1 MTTPPTHAP
10 VDPSNAAQ
18 RDAWDGEA
26 GAFWADQADRFDRT
40 IAAYD
45 DDLHAAAAIE
55 PADRALDVG
64 CGTGHTARRAARAAP
79 AGSVLGVDLSAAM
92 LDVARRRAAEEGIAN
107 VEFLQADAQV
117 YPFDRGAFDVVVS
130 RTGAMFFAQPDAA
143 FTNIAG
149 AVRPGGRLALLA
161 WQAAERNEWIREVS
175 GALSAGRD
183 RAGPP
188 PGAPGPFALADAE
201 RTRALLTSAGFT
213 DVDVEAKSARMWFG
227 DDVDEAERFV
237 GGLLGWM
244 LDGLDEQGR
253 AGARRALRASLDAH
267 ADGDAVRYGSA
278 TWIIRAVRRP

>member
-55 PADRALDVG
+55 PADRVLDVG

-79 AGSVLGVDLSAAM
+79 TGSVLGVDLSAAM

-117 YPFDRGAFDVVVS
+117 HPFDRGAFDVVVS
-130 RTGAMFFAQPDAA
+130 RTGAMFFAPARRRLHQHRWCAPPRRAPRAA
-143 FTNIAG
+143 GLA
-149 AVRPGGRLALLA
+149 GGRA
-161 WQAAERNEWIREVS
+161 QR
-175 GALSAGRD
+175 
-183 RAGPP
+183 
-188 PGAPGPFALADAE
+188 
-201 RTRALLTSAGFT
+201 
-213 DVDVEAKSARMWFG
+213 VDPRS
-227 DDVDEAERFV
+227 
-237 GGLLGWM
+237 
-244 LDGLDEQGR
+244 
-253 AGARRALRASLDAH
+253 
-267 ADGDAVRYGSA
+267 
-278 TWIIRAVRRP
+278 